1 MSCFSKISIFK
12 FKTRSI
18 SFLTHLCR
26 NSQYSFT
33 AKASW
38 NDQTNY
44 TASVNVCWN
53 SIFYQISPKMI
64 DEVSDEKFKISL
76 NNLMAKLG
84 KKNLKDDKELKGY
97 SLISFSIDD
106 EFFQTIKVQLRA
118 LGLITK
124 STKSRSVKDTSTYW
138 TLTLYGDSVMN
149 KLRAIKKDS

>member
-1 MSCFSKISIFK
+1 
-12 FKTRSI
+12 
-18 SFLTHLCR
+18 
-26 NSQYSFT
+26 
-33 AKASW
+33 
-38 NDQTNY
+38 
-44 TASVNVCWN
+44 
-53 SIFYQISPKMI
+53 MI